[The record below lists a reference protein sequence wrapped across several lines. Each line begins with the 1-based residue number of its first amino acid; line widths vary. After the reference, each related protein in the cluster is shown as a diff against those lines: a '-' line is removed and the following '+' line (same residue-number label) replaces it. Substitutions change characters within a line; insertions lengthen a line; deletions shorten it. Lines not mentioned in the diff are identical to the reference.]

1 MTNKREHL
9 TTLPKAG
16 AFVAVALLLVA
27 AAATP
32 TNAIEHD
39 ATPSMQNDVEI
50 FRGIVISMGT
60 LATGRNSSLNM
71 HITDWTSPSQRQV
84 LLNALRAPSSDEES
98 LFNVMRSQ
106 PEKGFLQVLNT
117 PGTIRLKYAWQTVA
131 DDGSRTITMI
141 ADNLLPIF
149 VTQGTARLKE
159 QQFTMIHLEVDADG
173 TGSGSMAY
181 SASISWDA
189 EAERIKIGIES
200 TEPLRITSVRK
211 VQ

>member
-1 MTNKREHL
+1 MTNKRAM

-60 LATGRNSSLNM
+60 LATGGNSSLNM

-84 LLNALRAPSSDEES
+84 LLNALREQSSDEES

-106 PEKGFLQVLNT
+106 PEKGFLQVRNT

-141 ADNLLPIF
+141 ADNLLPIL

-159 QQFTMIHLEVDADG
+159 QQFTMVHLELDADG
-173 TGSGSMAY
+173 NGSGSMAY